1 MKTKIEVDTRTFVR
15 FWLVVIGFGVAGFLL
30 YGARSALIILG
41 IALFLAL
48 AINPL
53 VGRLARI
60 IPGKTGQ
67 SRVLSTA
74 LAYVTVVAL
83 LGAFVLLAVP
93 PIIQQTAK
101 LVEKIPGLVNDAT
114 TQNGGISQVI
124 HHYNLQP
131 QVESALS
138 SLKDSATS
146 IATGLGKNL
155 VNSLSSVFAFIGAGI
170 LVLVLTFFMLVE
182 GPTWMENLWRLY
194 TDKEKMRYHKKVVK
208 KMYNVVTSYVN
219 GQLIVSA
226 LDGLFAG
233 LAVFILS
240 LIFNIPASFAIPAA
254 AIMFVFSLIPMFGA
268 LLGAVLVALIIAFNA
283 WPAAVIYLI
292 YVIIYQQVESSYIS
306 PKVQSRKIDL
316 SPLAIL
322 GSVTIGIYLFGIAG
336 GIISIPIAG
345 IIKILVEEY
354 LNYRK
359 EKDAE
364 EENEEQEPINV
375 KIEE

>member
-1 MKTKIEVDTRTFVR
+1 MKAKIELDTRTFVR
-15 FWLVVIGFGVAGFLL
+15 FWLVVIGFGVAGLLL
-30 YGARSALIILG
+30 YGARSALLILG

-53 VGRLARI
+53 VGKLAKI

-67 SRVLSTA
+67 NRVLSTA
-74 LAYVTVVAL
+74 LAYVAVVIL
-83 LGAFVLLAVP
+83 IGAFVFLAVP
-93 PIIQQTAK
+93 PIVQQTAR
-101 LVEKIPGLVNDAT
+101 LVEKIPTLANDAT
-114 TQNGGISQVI
+114 KQYSGVSQVI
-124 HHYNLQP
+124 NHYNLQP
-131 QVESALS
+131 QVDSALS
-138 SLKDSATS
+138 SLKDSATA
-146 IATGLGKNL
+146 IASGLGRNIL
-155 VNSLSSVFAFIGAGI
+155 NSLSSVFAFIGAGI

-182 GPTWMENLWRLY
+182 GPTWMANLWRLY
-194 TDKEKMRYHKKVVK
+194 TDKEKMRYHKVVVR
-208 KMYNVVTSYVN
+208 KMYNVVTAYVN
-219 GQLIVSA
+219 GQLIVST
-226 LDGLFAG
+226 LDGFFAG

-240 LIFNIPASFAIPAA
+240 LIFNIPANFAIPAA

-268 LLGAVLVALIIAFNA
+268 LLGALLVALIIAFNA

-292 YVIIYQQVESSYIS
+292 YVIIYQQIESSFIS

-359 EKDAE
+359 EKDIE
-364 EENEEQEPINV
+364 DEDEEQEPIAV
-375 KIEE
+375 KLED